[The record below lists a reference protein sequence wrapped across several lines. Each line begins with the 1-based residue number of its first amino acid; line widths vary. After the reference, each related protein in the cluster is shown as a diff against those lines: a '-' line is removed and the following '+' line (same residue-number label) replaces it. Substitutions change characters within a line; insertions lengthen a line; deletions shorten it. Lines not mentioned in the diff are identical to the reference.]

1 MLPKENQESET
12 HNSIIQKSD
21 LPLEINQKYLYLD
34 QSADLYYQSPSYEFL
49 DSEFIKFVRR
59 FIIEYKIKKLISLG
73 CGNSFE
79 ELNILSKI
87 KKTIE
92 YTGIDFS
99 QRMLELSKII
109 LTENNFFNFKLIQ
122 SDFFEPKI
130 YLKSKEKRMF
140 YVSGYTMC
148 NLNKDEW
155 LNLLN
160 NLKTKDYF
168 IFYVL
173 SIDDPFIYQDVIGE
187 SIDNFCDNPI
197 KINQYLKGLNA
208 IGIKAEDGNFLQS
221 ISTDELSVVINYSF
235 VLKNNKSVKVQDIRI
250 YSIPK
255 IIDFFDKS
263 KFNLIHKKSILD
275 TCLYIFQKE

>member
-109 LTENNFFNFKLIQ
+109 LIENNFFNFKLIQ

>member
-173 SIDDPFIYQDVIGE
+173 SIDDPFIYQDVIGD